1 MRRPETRSTRSRDRG
16 LEATRRDPEAPWQ
29 GHGRRP
35 AGPEGRRDPSL
46 TFQAARGPAPA
57 EGSERAARSHRE
69 APGRVSIP
77 RAKTPRRTGFG
88 MRPAYP
94 TTPPDP
100 PDSTARKLLPDSTAR
115 KL

>member
-29 GHGRRP
+29 GHRRRP
-35 AGPEGRRDPSL
+35 AVTAARRDPSL

-69 APGRVSIP
+69 APGRASTR
-77 RAKTPRRTGFG
+77 RATTPRRTGFG
-88 MRPAYP
+88 MRPADP
-94 TTPPDP
+94 TTPRDP
-100 PDSTARKLLPDSTAR
+100 PDSTARLDFETAPGR
-115 KL
+115 E